1 MPNVHEI
8 IRDHVS
14 LSISCIDRI
23 YVNGYMP
30 ALQTSGQL
38 CDYMRRHLGQP
49 IPSPAVLRPIH
60 DRFVAG
66 VDEFVR
72 REGIPLVQFQ
82 RGQRK
87 DDIAKVHR
95 ARFEQPEGVV
105 FVGTAQEKARSF
117 RATKRRGPRGG
128 VVFDFSRQSVFVKH
142 YYFYVQD
149 PDWGPAFLKIGT
161 YAPYPIKL
169 CLNGHEWVKQQ
180 LRREGIRFE
189 ALDNGFFS
197 CTEPDR
203 LQNIC
208 DRLSPDDI
216 QAFFDRW
223 SHRLPWPMTDSDR
236 RAGFDH
242 QLSIWQLEVSLTQV
256 FDRPVQGR
264 HFFEEVIRDN
274 VDLGRPTRVSLL
286 FPTRL
291 TRRTPAPR
299 FGYRTRVIT
308 DGVNPSLHIDYK
320 HSHVKQ
326 YFKENRA
333 LRTET
338 TINDPMDLYVRKA
351 IANLDQLR
359 IAGDRINRKLLEV
372 ERISQN
378 CVLTQDSFDQ
388 LHRPTLVNRQR
399 ASGLRFADPRVTALL
414 HGLCAFQ
421 HLHSGF
427 RNRDLR
433 SHVAALLGLSLD
445 EYSPGKMTYDLRR
458 LRLKGL
464 ISRQPHSHRYS
475 VTALGLKVA
484 FFCTKLLLRILR
496 PAWAAISD
504 LHDPVPRPL
513 RRALRLLDEQIQQ
526 LCGRAQLQPICQT

>member
-14 LSISCIDRI
+14 LSISCVDRI

-72 REGIPLVQFQ
+72 RGGIPLVQFQ

-149 PDWGPAFLKIGT
+149 PDWGPAFFKIGT

-203 LQNIC
+203 LQKIC

-372 ERISQN
+372 ERVSQN

-388 LHRPTLVNRQR
+388 LHRPTIVNRQR

-433 SHVAALLGLSLD
+433 FHVAALLGLSLD

-496 PAWAAISD
+496 PAWPAISD
-504 LHDPVPRPL
+504 SPDPVPRPL
-513 RRALRLLDEQIQQ
+513 RRALRLLDEQIRK

>member
-14 LSISCIDRI
+14 LSINCIDRI

-38 CDYMRRHLGQP
+38 CDFMRRHLGQP

-66 VDEFVR
+66 VDQFVR

-87 DDIAKVHR
+87 DDVANAHR
-95 ARFEQPEGVV
+95 ARFERAEGVV

-117 RATKRRGPRGG
+117 RASKRLGSRGG
-128 VVFDFSRQSVFVKH
+128 VSFDFSRQSVFVKH

-149 PDWGPAFLKIGT
+149 RDWGPAFLKVGT
-161 YAPYPIKL
+161 YVPYPIKL
-169 CLNGHEWVKQQ
+169 CLNGHEWAKQQ

-189 ALDNGFFS
+189 SLDNGFLS
-197 CTEPDR
+197 CEVPDR
-203 LQNIC
+203 LQQIC
-208 DRLSPDDI
+208 DRLSHDDI

-223 SHRLPWPMTDSDR
+223 SHRLPWPMTDKDR
-236 RAGFDH
+236 RAGFEH
-242 QLSIWQLEVSLTQV
+242 RLSLWQLEVSLTQV

-291 TRRTPAPR
+291 SRRTPAPR

-308 DGVNPSLHIDYK
+308 EGVNPSLHIEYK

-338 TINDPMDLYVRKA
+338 TINDPMDFYVRKA
-351 IANLDQLR
+351 IANIDQLR
-359 IAGDRINRKLLEV
+359 ITGDQINRNLLQV
-372 ERISQN
+372 ERVSQN
-378 CVLTQDSFDQ
+378 CVLTQDGFDQ
-388 LHRPTLVNRQR
+388 LHRPTLVGAQR
-399 ASGLRFADPRVTALL
+399 ASGLRFADSRVTALL
-414 HGLCAFQ
+414 HGLCAFHHAQ
-421 HLHSGF
+421 HGF
-427 RNRDLR
+427 RNRNLR
-433 SHVAALLGLSLD
+433 SHVASLLGLSLD
-445 EYSPGKMTYDLRR
+445 EYTPGKMTYDLRR

-464 ISRQPHSHRYS
+464 ISREPRSHRYS
-475 VTALGLKVA
+475 VTAYGLKVA
-484 FFCTKLLLRILR
+484 FFCTKLFLRILR
-496 PAWAAISD
+496 PAWAAIAD
-504 LHDPVPRPL
+504 PPDPVPRPL
-513 RRALRLLDEQIQQ
+513 RKVLRALEEQIHS
-526 LCGRAQLQPICQT
+526 LCDHAQIQPAG

>member
-23 YVNGYMP
+23 YVNGYIP
-30 ALQTSGQL
+30 GLQTSGQL
-38 CDYMRRHLGQP
+38 CDFMQRHLGQP

-60 DRFVAG
+60 DRFVAE
-66 VDEFVR
+66 VERFVGH
-72 REGIPLVQFQ
+72 EGLPLVQFQ

-87 DDIAKVHR
+87 DDIAKIHR
-95 ARFEQPEGVV
+95 ARFERSEGVV
-105 FVGTAQEKARSF
+105 LVGTAQEKMRSF
-117 RATKRRGPRGG
+117 RATKRRGDRGG
-128 VVFDFSRQSVFVKH
+128 VSFDFSRQSVFVKH

-161 YAPYPIKL
+161 YVPYPIEL
-169 CLNGHEWVKQQ
+169 CLNGHEWAKQQ

-189 ALDNGFFS
+189 SLDNGFLS
-197 CTEPDR
+197 CPRPDR
-203 LQNIC
+203 LQQIC
-208 DRLSPDDI
+208 DRLGPDDI

-223 SHRLPWPMTDSDR
+223 SGRLPWPMTDSDR
-236 RAGFDH
+236 RAGFEH
-242 QLSIWQLEVSLTQV
+242 RLSIWQLEVSLTQV

-308 DGVNPSLHIDYK
+308 DGVNPSLHIEYK

-351 IANLDQLR
+351 IGNLDQLR
-359 IAGDRINRKLLEV
+359 TAGDRINRKLLEV
-372 ERISQN
+372 ERVSHN
-378 CVLTQDSFDQ
+378 CVLTLDSFDQ

-399 ASGLRFADPRVTALL
+399 ASALRFADPRVTALL

-464 ISRQPHSHRYS
+464 ISRQSRSHRYF
-475 VTALGLKVA
+475 VTDLGLRVA

-504 LHDPVPRPL
+504 PPDPIHRPL
-513 RRALRLLDEQIQQ
+513 RRVLRLLDQQIQK
-526 LCGRAQLQPICQT
+526 LCAGARLQPICQT

>member
-30 ALQTSGQL
+30 GLQTSGQL
-38 CDYMRRHLGQP
+38 CDFMRRHLGQP

-66 VDEFVR
+66 VGSFVR
-72 REGIPLVQFQ
+72 GERVPLVQFQ

-87 DDIAKVHR
+87 DDIAKSHR
-95 ARFEQPEGVV
+95 ARFERPEGVV
-105 FVGTAQEKARSF
+105 LVGTAQEKARSF

-149 PDWGPAFLKIGT
+149 LDWGPAFLKVGT
-161 YAPYPIKL
+161 YVPYPIKL

-180 LRREGIRFE
+180 LRREGIPFE
-189 ALDNGFFS
+189 ALDNGFLS
-197 CTEPDR
+197 CAEPSR
-203 LQNIC
+203 LQEIC
-208 DRLSPDDI
+208 NRLSPGDI

-223 SHRLPWPMTDSDR
+223 SQRLPWPMTDSDR

-308 DGVNPSLHIDYK
+308 DGVNPSLHIEYK

-326 YFKENRA
+326 YFKESRA

-338 TINDPMDLYVRKA
+338 TINDPMDFYVRKA
-351 IANLDQLR
+351 IGNLDQLR
-359 IAGDRINRKLLEV
+359 TAADRINHKLLEV
-372 ERISQN
+372 ERVSHN
-378 CVLTQDSFDQ
+378 CALTQDTFDQ
-388 LHRPTLVNRQR
+388 LHRPTLVNHQR
-399 ASGLRFADPRVTALL
+399 ASALRFADPRVTALL

-445 EYSPGKMTYDLRR
+445 DYSPGKMTYDLRR

-464 ISRQPHSHRYS
+464 ISRQPRSHRYF
-475 VTALGLKVA
+475 VTDLGLRVA
-484 FFCTKLLLRILR
+484 FFCTKLLLRIFR
-496 PAWAAISD
+496 PAWAAMSEPP
-504 LHDPVPRPL
+504 DPIHRPL
-513 RRALRLLDEQIQQ
+513 RRVLRLLEQQIQQ
-526 LCGRAQLQPICQT
+526 LCADARLQPICQT

>member
-1 MPNVHEI
+1 M
-8 IRDHVS
+8 
-14 LSISCIDRI
+14 
-23 YVNGYMP
+23 
-30 ALQTSGQL
+30 
-38 CDYMRRHLGQP
+38 
-49 IPSPAVLRPIH
+49 
-60 DRFVAG
+60 
-66 VDEFVR
+66 
-72 REGIPLVQFQ
+72 
-82 RGQRK
+82 
-87 DDIAKVHR
+87 
-95 ARFEQPEGVV
+95 
-105 FVGTAQEKARSF
+105 
-117 RATKRRGPRGG
+117 
-128 VVFDFSRQSVFVKH
+128 
-142 YYFYVQD
+142 
-149 PDWGPAFLKIGT
+149 
-161 YAPYPIKL
+161 
-169 CLNGHEWVKQQ
+169 NGHEWVKQQ

-189 ALDNGFFS
+189 ALDNGFLS

-203 LQNIC
+203 LQEIC
-208 DRLSPDDI
+208 NRLGPGDI

-242 QLSIWQLEVSLTQV
+242 RLSIWQLEVSLTQV

-264 HFFEEVIRDN
+264 YFFEEVIRDN
-274 VDLGRPTRVSLL
+274 LDLGRPTRVSLL

-308 DGVNPSLHIDYK
+308 DRVNPSLHIEYK

-326 YFKENRA
+326 YFKESRA

-351 IANLDQLR
+351 IGNLDQLR
-359 IAGDRINRKLLEV
+359 TAADRINHKLLEI
-372 ERISQN
+372 ERVSHN

-388 LHRPTLVNRQR
+388 LHRPTLVDRQR
-399 ASGLRFADPRVTALL
+399 ASALRFADPRVTALL

-433 SHVAALLGLSLD
+433 SHVAALLGLSL
-445 EYSPGKMTYDLRR
+445 EQYSSGKMTYDLRR

-464 ISRQPHSHRYS
+464 ISRKSRSHRYFI
-475 VTALGLKVA
+475 TPLGLRVA

-496 PAWAAISD
+496 PAWAAISTPP
-504 LHDPVPRPL
+504 DPIRRPL
-513 RRALRLLDEQIQQ
+513 RRVLRLLDEQIQE
-526 LCGRAQLQPICQT
+526 LCAAARLQPICQT